1 MIIAAT
7 ALGWLIGTA
16 TLITALVPLVLIFF
30 WIRDWLKG
38 QLW

>member
-1 MIIAAT
+1 MTISVS
-7 ALGWLIGTA
+7 ALTVLVGTA
-16 TLITALVPLVLIFF
+16 TLVTLLAPFILLIL